1 MVGPAVCVRTTLTAG
16 QGAVRVCRAG
26 ACEGICEGGARA
38 DVDWR
43 AGNFGDPGD
52 GGVGEQGTSP
62 WFSQSSCPRRS
73 FFL

>member
-43 AGNFGDPGD
+43 AGNFGG
-52 GGVGEQGTSP
+52 
-62 WFSQSSCPRRS
+62 
-73 FFL
+73 